1 MRFFQ
6 SIRWQLQFWHGLLL
20 VLVLTGFG
28 FTAWRLQRARQLE
41 EVDAGLELRA
51 SAVEAAILR
60 GATTPGPTHLPPE
73 RVALTAPERKLF
85 ESAAGTACYF
95 VLWWSDHRE
104 IARSAAAPADIPRP
118 ERAASASR
126 WRWRGRFRERFEFA
140 PRGECILVGQDMRE
154 EFAACWRFAWLLAAA
169 GGGVLALG
177 LAGDRWIAL
186 RALRPIQAIS
196 ATATRIATGDLTQRI
211 GIPDTANE
219 LGQLVS
225 VLNTTFSRLD
235 DAFTRQA
242 RFTSDAAH
250 ELRTPVTV
258 ILMHTQ
264 NGLASEGL
272 SDGSRKAL
280 AASQRAAQR
289 MRRLT
294 ESLLTLARLDSAKS
308 AAARRSCDLSQITR
322 EAVEILRPFAQ
333 AQELDLTV
341 ALAPAHCEA
350 NAEQLGQVVTN
361 LVSNAIH
368 YNRPGG
374 RVTVKVAAEGDA
386 AVLVVTDTGEG
397 IGPEDLP
404 HIFERFY
411 RADKARSSAAGRVG
425 LGLAITQAIVQAHG
439 GSLEA
444 TSELGQGSVFTVRLP
459 AAASPMEN
467 PKTENRK
474 PKEGRNPKTAQ

>member
-1 MRFFQ
+1 MRFFH

-20 VLVLTGFG
+20 ALVLAGFG

-41 EVDAGLELRA
+41 DVDAGLELRA
-51 SAVEAAILR
+51 SVVEVAILR
-60 GATTPGPTHLPPE
+60 GATAPGPTHSPPE

-85 ESAAGTACYF
+85 ESAAGPACYF
-95 VLWWSDHRE
+95 VLWWSDHQE
-104 IARSAAAPADIPRP
+104 IARSASAPAAIPRP
-118 ERAASASR
+118 ERAAGASR
-126 WRWRGRFRERFEFA
+126 WRWRGRVRERFEFA
-140 PRGECILVGQDMRE
+140 PRGECILVGQDMRG
-154 EFAACWRFAWLLAAA
+154 EFAASWRFAWLLAAA

-196 ATATRIATGDLTQRI
+196 TTATRIATGDLTQRI
-211 GIPDTANE
+211 GIPNTANE

-225 VLNTTFSRLD
+225 VLNTTFNRLD
-235 DAFTRQA
+235 EAFTRQA
-242 RFTSDAAH
+242 RFTDDAAH

-264 NGLASEGL
+264 NGLASECPNEAHR
-272 SDGSRKAL
+272 DAL

-294 ESLLTLARLDSAKS
+294 ESLLTMARLDSAKA
-308 AAARRSCDLSQITR
+308 AAARRSCDLDQITR
-322 EAVEILRPFAQ
+322 EAVEILRPLAQ
-333 AQELDLTV
+333 AQGLDLAV
-341 ALAPAHCEA
+341 DLAPARCEA
-350 NAEQLGQVVTN
+350 NPEQLGQVVTN

-374 RVTVKVAAEGDA
+374 RVSVQVAAAGEA

-411 RADKARSSAAGRVG
+411 RADKARSPAAGRVG
-425 LGLAITQAIVQAHG
+425 LGLTITQAIVQAHG
-439 GSLEA
+439 GTIAA
-444 TSELGQGSVFTVRLP
+444 TSALGQGSVFTVRLP
-459 AAASPMEN
+459 AAASE
-467 PKTENRK
+467 R
-474 PKEGRNPKTAQ
+474 R

>member
-20 VLVLTGFG
+20 ALVLAGFG
-28 FTAWRLQRARQLE
+28 FTAWLLQRARQLE
-41 EVDAGLELRA
+41 DVDAGLELRA
-51 SAVEAAILR
+51 SVVEVAILR
-60 GATTPGPTHLPPE
+60 GATAPGPTHSPPE

-85 ESAAGTACYF
+85 ESAAGPACYF
-95 VLWWSDHRE
+95 VLWWSDHQE
-104 IARSAAAPADIPRP
+104 IARSASAPAAIPRP
-118 ERAASASR
+118 ERAAGASR
-126 WRWRGRFRERFEFA
+126 WRWRGRVRERFEFA
-140 PRGECILVGQDMRE
+140 PRGECILVGQDMRG
-154 EFAACWRFAWLLAAA
+154 EFAASWRFAWLLAAA

-196 ATATRIATGDLTQRI
+196 TTATRIATGDLTQRI
-211 GIPDTANE
+211 GIPNTANE

-225 VLNTTFSRLD
+225 VLNTTFNRLD
-235 DAFTRQA
+235 EAFTRQA
-242 RFTSDAAH
+242 RFTDDAAH

-264 NGLASEGL
+264 NGLASECPNEAHR
-272 SDGSRKAL
+272 DAL

-294 ESLLTLARLDSAKS
+294 ESLLTMARLDSAKA
-308 AAARRSCDLSQITR
+308 AAARRSCDLDQITR
-322 EAVEILRPFAQ
+322 EAVEILRPLAQ
-333 AQELDLTV
+333 AQGLDLAV
-341 ALAPAHCEA
+341 DLAPARCEA
-350 NAEQLGQVVTN
+350 NPEQLGQVVTN

-374 RVTVKVAAEGDA
+374 RVSVQVAAAGEA

-411 RADKARSSAAGRVG
+411 RADKARSPAAGRVG
-425 LGLAITQAIVQAHG
+425 LGLTITQAIVQAHG
-439 GSLEA
+439 GTIAA
-444 TSELGQGSVFTVRLP
+444 TSALGQGSVFTVRLP
-459 AAASPMEN
+459 AAASE
-467 PKTENRK
+467 R
-474 PKEGRNPKTAQ
+474 R

>member
-1 MRFFQ
+1 MRFFH

-20 VLVLTGFG
+20 ALVLAGFG

-41 EVDAGLELRA
+41 DVDAGLELRA
-51 SAVEAAILR
+51 SVVEVAILR
-60 GATTPGPTHLPPE
+60 GATAPGPTHSPPE

-85 ESAAGTACYF
+85 ESAAGPACYF
-95 VLWWSDHRE
+95 VLWWSDHQE
-104 IARSAAAPADIPRP
+104 IARSASAPAAIPRP
-118 ERAASASR
+118 ERAAGASR
-126 WRWRGRFRERFEFA
+126 WRWRGRVRERFEFA
-140 PRGECILVGQDMRE
+140 PRGECILVGQDMRG
-154 EFAACWRFAWLLAAA
+154 EFAASWRFAWLLAAA

-196 ATATRIATGDLTQRI
+196 TTATRIATGDLTQRI
-211 GIPDTANE
+211 GIPNTANE

-225 VLNTTFSRLD
+225 VLNTTFNRLD
-235 DAFTRQA
+235 EAFTRQA
-242 RFTSDAAH
+242 RFTDDAAH

-264 NGLASEGL
+264 NGLASECPNE
-272 SDGSRKAL
+272 DHRDAL
-280 AASQRAAQR
+280 AASQCAAQR

-294 ESLLTLARLDSAKS
+294 ESLLTMARLDSAKA
-308 AAARRSCDLSQITR
+308 AAARRSCDLDQITR
-322 EAVEILRPFAQ
+322 EAVEILRPLAQ
-333 AQELDLTV
+333 AQGLDLAV
-341 ALAPAHCEA
+341 DLAPARCEA
-350 NAEQLGQVVTN
+350 NPEQLGQVVTN

-374 RVTVKVAAEGDA
+374 RVSVQVAAAGEA

-411 RADKARSSAAGRVG
+411 RADKARSPAAGRVG
-425 LGLAITQAIVQAHG
+425 LGLTITQAIVQAHG
-439 GSLEA
+439 GTIAA
-444 TSELGQGSVFTVRLP
+444 TSALGQGSVFTVRLP
-459 AAASPMEN
+459 AAASE
-467 PKTENRK
+467 R
-474 PKEGRNPKTAQ
+474 R

>member
-1 MRFFQ
+1 MRFFH

-20 VLVLTGFG
+20 ALVLAGFG

-41 EVDAGLELRA
+41 GVDDDLELRA
-51 SAVEAAILR
+51 SVVESAILR
-60 GATTPGPTHLPPE
+60 GVGSRQLPPDH
-73 RVALTAPERKLF
+73 VALTGTERKLF
-85 ESAAGTACYF
+85 ESADGAASYF
-95 VLWWSDHRE
+95 VLWWMDQQQV
-104 IARSAAAPADIPRP
+104 ACSASAPADIPRP

-140 PRGECILVGQDMRE
+140 PRGECILVGQDMRA
-154 EFAACWRFAWLLAAA
+154 EFAASWRFAWLLVAA

-186 RALRPIQAIS
+186 RALRPIQAIGV
-196 ATATRIATGDLTQRI
+196 TATRISTGDLTQRI
-211 GIPDTANE
+211 SIPDTPNE
-219 LGQLVS
+219 LGELVS
-225 VLNTTFSRLD
+225 VLNATFSRLD

-242 RFTSDAAH
+242 RFTADAAH

-264 NGLASEGL
+264 VALANECPEQG
-272 SDGSRKAL
+272 RREAL
-280 AASQRAAQR
+280 AASHRAAQR

-294 ESLLTLARLDSAKS
+294 ESLLTLARLDSAK
-308 AAARRSCDLSQITR
+308 AAAAHKICDLSRIAG
-322 EAVEILRPFAQ
+322 EALEVLHLLAQ
-333 AQELDLTV
+333 AQQIGLAVE
-341 ALAPAHCEA
+341 LAPARCKG

-368 YNRPGG
+368 YNQPGG
-374 RVTVKVAAEGDA
+374 SVSVKVATEGEA
-386 AVLVVTDTGEG
+386 AVLVVADTGQG

-411 RADKARSSAAGRVG
+411 RADKARSPAAGRVG

-439 GSLEA
+439 GTIEA
-444 TSELGQGSVFTVRLP
+444 TSKPGQGSTFTVRLP
-459 AAASPMEN
+459 AASGEP
-467 PKTENRK
+467 
-474 PKEGRNPKTAQ
+474 G

>member
-20 VLVLTGFG
+20 ALVLAGFG

-41 EVDAGLELRA
+41 DVDAGLELRA
-51 SAVEAAILR
+51 SVVEVAILR
-60 GATTPGPTHLPPE
+60 GATAPGPTHSPPE

-85 ESAAGTACYF
+85 ESAAGPACYF
-95 VLWWSDHRE
+95 VLWWSDHQE
-104 IARSAAAPADIPRP
+104 IARSASAPAAIPRP
-118 ERAASASR
+118 ERAAGASR
-126 WRWRGRFRERFEFA
+126 WRWRGRVRERFEFA
-140 PRGECILVGQDMRE
+140 PRGECILVGQDMRG
-154 EFAACWRFAWLLAAA
+154 EFAASWRFAWLLAAA

-196 ATATRIATGDLTQRI
+196 TTATRIATGDLTQRI
-211 GIPDTANE
+211 GIPNTANE
-219 LGQLVS
+219 LGELVS
-225 VLNTTFSRLD
+225 VLNTTFNRLD
-235 DAFTRQA
+235 EAFTRQA
-242 RFTSDAAH
+242 RFTDDAAH

-264 NGLASEGL
+264 NGLASECPNEAHR
-272 SDGSRKAL
+272 DAL

-294 ESLLTLARLDSAKS
+294 ESLLTMARLDSAKA
-308 AAARRSCDLSQITR
+308 AAARRSCDLDQITR
-322 EAVEILRPFAQ
+322 EAVEILRPLAQ
-333 AQELDLTV
+333 AQGLDLAV
-341 ALAPAHCEA
+341 DLAPARCEA
-350 NAEQLGQVVTN
+350 NPEQLGQVVTN

-374 RVTVKVAAEGDA
+374 RVSVQVAAAGEA

-411 RADKARSSAAGRVG
+411 RADKARSPAAGRVG
-425 LGLAITQAIVQAHG
+425 LGLTITQAIVQAHG
-439 GSLEA
+439 GTIAA
-444 TSELGQGSVFTVRLP
+444 TSALGQGSVFTVRLP
-459 AAASPMEN
+459 AAASE
-467 PKTENRK
+467 R
-474 PKEGRNPKTAQ
+474 R

>member
-20 VLVLTGFG
+20 ALVLAGFG
-28 FTAWRLQRARQLE
+28 FTAWRLQRTRQLDD
-41 EVDAGLELRA
+41 VDAGLELRA
-51 SAVEAAILR
+51 SVVEAAILR
-60 GATTPGPTHLPPE
+60 GVTTPGPVHSPPE
-73 RVALTAPERKLF
+73 RVSLTAPERKLF
-85 ESAAGTACYF
+85 ESADGTACYF
-95 VLWWSDHRE
+95 VLWWSDHQE
-104 IARSAAAPADIPRP
+104 IARSASAPADIPRP
-118 ERAASASR
+118 ERDAITSR
-126 WRWRGRFRERFEFA
+126 WRWRGSFRERFEFA
-140 PRGECILVGQDMRE
+140 PRGECILVGQDMRG
-154 EFAACWRFAWLLAAA
+154 EFAASWRFAWLLAAV

-196 ATATRIATGDLTQRI
+196 ATATRISTGDLTHRI
-211 GIPDTANE
+211 GIPDTGNE
-219 LGQLVS
+219 LGELVS
-225 VLNTTFSRLD
+225 VLNATFSRLD
-235 DAFTRQA
+235 EAFTRQA
-242 RFTSDAAH
+242 RFTADAAH

-264 NGLASEGL
+264 IGLASECPSEERL
-272 SDGSRKAL
+272 KAL

-294 ESLLTLARLDSAKS
+294 ESLLTMARLDSAKS
-308 AAARRSCDLSQITR
+308 AAARRNCDLSQITR
-322 EAVEILRPFAQ
+322 EAVDALRPLAQ
-333 AQELDLTV
+333 AQGLDLTV
-341 ALAPAHCEA
+341 HLAPVRCEA
-350 NAEQLGQVVTN
+350 NPEQLGQVVTN

-374 RVTVKVAAEGDA
+374 RVQVKVAVQGEA

-411 RADKARSSAAGRVG
+411 RADKARSPAAGRVG

-439 GSLEA
+439 GTIEA
-444 TSELGQGSVFTVRLP
+444 ASELGQGSAFTVRLP
-459 AAASPMEN
+459 AA
-467 PKTENRK
+467 
-474 PKEGRNPKTAQ
+474 GGV